1 MSTAF
6 TVGVFGI
13 KSRFAAL
20 NSEANKGLV
29 SLLPNVSAGRSLQ
42 AAARAN
48 TAALRAGRNDRID
61 LNSLDGEARLAK
73 QRATAYGRLGS
84 KLSRTAKAVEKAR
97 DKLLEIKEILSD
109 MRKQITLAQSGTIDD
124 SQRRQHANEFDR
136 LLGTLNLK
144 ARNAG
149 SVGSNLIGNRIRDVF
164 SPDTLTYKTKPNS
177 PVNQTVKGIYSGSD
191 YQVIDGSGTVFL
203 PDLYGSIL
211 QAFPETEGDS
221 GELVSVDDTVA
232 FDSDTGALSITRSGE
247 STPFLTGTL
256 ERKGLAVL
264 HSFLYGNFTDAAKRD
279 EALSDL
285 DAATSKLRFNIAVLE
300 GELTKVTAHRDFNK
314 KLVADHSA
322 LAGKVEQQALSAASR
337 EGLVAQR
344 QQLLFVSTFRSTL
357 SFDRSGGVLAFGAA
371 SLFDFKI

>member
-1 MSTAF
+1 MNTAF
-6 TVGVFGI
+6 KVGVFGI

-20 NSEANKGLV
+20 NSEANRGLV
-29 SLLPNVSAGRSLQ
+29 SLLPNVSAGRTLQ

-48 TAALRAGRNDRID
+48 AAALRSGQTERID
-61 LNSLDGEARLAK
+61 LNSLDGEARLAN
-73 QRATAYGRLGS
+73 QRATDYGRLGS
-84 KLSRTAKAVEKAR
+84 KLTRTVKAVEKAR
-97 DKLLEIKEILSD
+97 DKLLEIKDILSD
-109 MRKQITLAQSGTIDD
+109 MRKQITLAQSGAIDD
-124 SQRRQHANEFDR
+124 SQRRLHANEFDR
-136 LLGTLNLK
+136 LLGTLNIK

-191 YQVIDGSGTVFL
+191 YQVVDGNGTVFL

-211 QAFPETEGDS
+211 QEFPDVAGDS
-221 GELVSVDDTVA
+221 GELVSVDDTVD
-232 FDSDTGALSITRSGE
+232 FDSTTGALSITRNGE
-247 STPFLTGTL
+247 STPFLAGTV

-264 HSFLYGNFTDAAKRD
+264 HAFLYGNFTDAAKRD

-322 LAGKVEQQALSAASR
+322 LAGKVEQQSLTADSR

-344 QQLLFVSTFRSTL
+344 QQLLFASTFRSTL
-357 SFDRSGGVLAFGAA
+357 SFDRTGGVLAFGTAA
-371 SLFDFKI
+371 LFDFKI